1 VRDVQVNLN
10 AVMVVLLLIL
20 VGVILLLFGVD
31 FSAD

>member
-1 VRDVQVNLN
+1 MRLVQINLN
-10 AVMVVLLLIL
+10 AVMVVLLLVL

>member
-1 VRDVQVNLN
+1 MLVDPRILFL
-10 AVMVVLLLIL
+10 MVLLIL